1 MSKNDV
7 SKYPLGDI
15 KKVLSGMGTSVDDP
29 IVIDSKLPSEISYIV
44 WLCAN
49 KIFPSINYEGRM
61 SAFTTFT
68 QGELK
73 YKNQRFLELE
83 VEFLLS
89 AASKDKKLVEK
100 RRIIFDIS
108 KTITGKFDPLEDY
121 EPPDKYINT
130 YVDLYKPA
138 KIFVPAQFGFCQ
150 FTEMI
155 ENEKG
160 LGNTYQYGQSELL
173 PKASLYIYNKGLDKI
188 DSSKDKEIMFD
199 EFSLTI
205 ANIKKIDPNITI
217 KDMSVDEKNGLYF
230 QWFLTEDKTISSLLM
245 LTAINNHF
253 IKFRLTHQINLN
265 PEQHKLVFE
274 LSSNDFYTLLN
285 QKN

>member
-29 IVIDSKLPSEISYIV
+29 IVINSKLPSEISYVV

-83 VEFLLS
+83 VEFLLP
-89 AASKDKKLVEK
+89 AASKDKKLIEK
-100 RRIIFDIS
+100 RRIIFDVS
-108 KTITGKFDPLEDY
+108 KAIKGKFDPLEDY

-155 ENEKG
+155 ENKKE

-199 EFSLTI
+199 ELSLTI

-217 KDMSVDEKNGLYF
+217 KNMSVDEKNGLYF
-230 QWFLTEDKTISSLLM
+230 QWFQTEDKTISSLLM

-253 IKFRLTHQINLN
+253 VKFRLTHQINVS
-265 PEQHKLVFE
+265 PEQHKLIFE
-274 LSSNDFYTLLN
+274 LSSNDFYKLLN
-285 QKN
+285 LN

>member
-83 VEFLLS
+83 VEFLLP
-89 AASKDKKLVEK
+89 AASKDKKLIEK

-121 EPPDKYINT
+121 EPPDKYINS

-155 ENEKG
+155 ENKKE
-160 LGNTYQYGQSELL
+160 LGNTYQYGQSKLL

-199 EFSLTI
+199 ELSLTI

-217 KDMSVDEKNGLYF
+217 KNMSVDEKNGLYF

-253 IKFRLTHQINLN
+253 IKFRLTNQINVN